1 MREQSTHNHPGL
13 TPLREALL
21 LAAEA
26 PENADYV
33 ALLDACIALAHERS
47 ECELRALELA
57 DAIARLKAQMDRL
70 TAAEAVQRI
79 TEIRTGL
86 GQ

>member
-1 MREQSTHNHPGL
+1 MAL

-26 PENADYV
+26 PDNVDYYD
-33 ALLDACIALAHERS
+33 LLCAAINLANERS
-47 ECELRALELA
+47 ELELRAAECIAAIVRLEE
-57 DAIARLKAQMDRL
+57 QMQRM
-70 TAAEAVQRI
+70 TAAEAAQRL

>member
-1 MREQSTHNHPGL
+1 MRQNVKRISVL
-13 TPLREALL
+13 TPLREALI

-33 ALLDACIALAHERS
+33 ALLDACITLAQERS
-47 ECELRALELA
+47 ECELRTLELV
-57 DAIARLKAQMDRL
+57 DAIARFRAQMDRL
-70 TAAEAVQRI
+70 TAAEAAQRI